1 MTLVRLA
8 VDFEHASRRWWDS
21 GGRELWEGAA
31 EGFDVSSV
39 LLERSVAES
48 WITAAARIP
57 GWDEGPAHAPHPV
70 VLKPV
75 DEDEVL

>member
-8 VDFEHASRRWWDS
+8 VDFEHSSRLWWDN
-21 GGRELWEGAA
+21 GGRELWDGAA

-48 WITAAARIP
+48 WIAAAAQIP
-57 GWDEGPAHAPHPV
+57 GWDEGPPHARNPV
-70 VLKPV
+70 ILKSV
-75 DEDEVL
+75 AEDEEL